1 MSNNILS
8 EDKTLD
14 ISKLLLKSKLSE
26 DDNEQQE
33 KEILDGDLNKIDK
46 IINFIEN
53 PDKRKLIEKTPD
65 YDETV

>member
-1 MSNNILS
+1 MSNNILT

-33 KEILDGDLNKIDK
+33 KEILNGDLSKIDK

-53 PDKRKLIEKTPD
+53 PDKRKLIEKTS
-65 YDETV
+65 

>member
-1 MSNNILS
+1 MSNNILT

-33 KEILDGDLNKIDK
+33 KEILDGDLSKIDK

-53 PDKRKLIEKTPD
+53 PDKRKLIEKTS
-65 YDETV
+65 